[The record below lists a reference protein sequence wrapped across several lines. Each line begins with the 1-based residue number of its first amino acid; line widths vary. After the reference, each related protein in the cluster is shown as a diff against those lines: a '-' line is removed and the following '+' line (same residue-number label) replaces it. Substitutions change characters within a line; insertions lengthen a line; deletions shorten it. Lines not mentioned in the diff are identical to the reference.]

1 MDEALLVLRVV
12 FALMIFGH
20 AAQKLFGWFRGR
32 GIAGTGAIFE
42 SFGLKPGKFM
52 VLSAGLLELAAAA
65 SIGFGFLTGLG
76 AIALIGAMIVAA
88 STLWNKGFW
97 AHMGGME
104 VPFSYGLL
112 ALFLAWA
119 GPGSLSL
126 DAILGLHIYSW
137 WIALGGLVL
146 AAIGTSPLVL
156 MVERHRRAQA
166 A

>member
-12 FALMIFGH
+12 FAAMVFGH
-20 AAQKLFGWFRGR
+20 ATQKLFGWFRGK

-42 SFGLKPGKFM
+42 SFGLRPGKLM
-52 VLSAGLLELAAAA
+52 VLAAGLLELAAAA

-76 AIALIGAMIVAA
+76 AVALIGAMIVAA
-88 STLWNKGFW
+88 ATLWHNGFW

-126 DAILGLHIYSW
+126 DALLGLEIHSW
-137 WIALGGLVL
+137 WIAVGGFAL
-146 AAIGTSPLVL
+146 AIIGTLPLV
-156 MVERHRRAQA
+156 MMIQKHRKSQA
-166 A
+166 